1 MSKVTF
7 TPIQPGDAAS
17 ITNPNSL
24 MTATNTAT
32 ASLNQENVRVE
43 GIDERNLAFPLI
55 DVNFNSSGNDNYA
68 ALGFSTRNS
77 PQKVPAGSSWVG
89 GSSAPTFAAGVPF
102 SLNRGVY
109 NYAIVRY
116 SLEVVIEGRVDN
128 STHNEANE
136 EVSFIIYLNGIPVTS
151 TQMHVQNAIYGS
163 KGNSAGSKE
172 DSARSVQSVTLFY
185 PIIGESAVSTFT
197 TELYYQIDDHGNG
210 TPAPDTTVVVAAD
223 GKTATERAI
232 LIRRLTGSIVRY
244 K

>member
-43 GIDERNLAFPLI
+43 GIDERNIAFPLI
-55 DVNFNSSGNDNYA
+55 DVNFFSSFEDPYA
-68 ALGFSTRNS
+68 ALGLSTRNS

-116 SLEVVIEGRVDN
+116 SLEVVIEGRTDN
-128 STHNEANE
+128 STHNKANE
-136 EVSFIIYLNGIPVTS
+136 EVSFVIYLNGIPVTN

-163 KGNSAGSKE
+163 KGNDAGSKE

-185 PIIGESAVSTFT
+185 PIIGESIVSTFT

-210 TPAPDTTVVVAAD
+210 NLDPDSTVVSSAD
-223 GKTATERAI
+223 GKSVIERAI
-232 LIRRLTGSIVRY
+232 RIRRLTGSIVRY

>member
-43 GIDERNLAFPLI
+43 GIDERNLAFPL
-55 DVNFNSSGNDNYA
+55 VNVNYNSSGSGNYA
-68 ALGFSTRNS
+68 ALGLSTRNS
-77 PQKVPAGSSWVG
+77 YQKVPAGSSWVG
-89 GSSAPTFAAGVPF
+89 SSSAPTFAAGVPF
-102 SLNRGVY
+102 TLDRGVY

-128 STHNEANE
+128 SLHSEVNED
-136 EVSFIIYLNGIPVTS
+136 VSFIIFLNGFPLVS
-151 TQMHVQNAIYGS
+151 TQMHVQNAIFGS

-185 PIIGESAVSTFT
+185 PIIGESALGPFT
-197 TELYYQIDDHGNG
+197 CELYYQIDDHGNG

>member
-43 GIDERNLAFPLI
+43 GIDERNLAFPLVN
-55 DVNFNSSGNDNYA
+55 VNFVSSFDDNYA
-68 ALGFSTRNS
+68 ALGLSTRNS

-136 EVSFIIYLNGIPVTS
+136 EVSFVIYLNGIAVS
-151 TQMHVQNAIYGS
+151 NTQMHVQNAIYGS
-163 KGNSAGSKE
+163 KGNDAGSKE

-185 PIIGESAVSTFT
+185 PIIGESVVSTFT

-210 TPAPDTTVVVAAD
+210 TPAPDTTVVSAAD
-223 GKTATERAI
+223 GKTATQRAI
-232 LIRRLTGSIVRY
+232 RIRRLTGSIVRY